1 MIVVDASVLTWA
13 LVGDADRGAAAR
25 DELAADEQW
34 AAPEHWKVE
43 VFSSV
48 HGMLLGGKL
57 AEGRARQA
65 IDVLGQLAM
74 TPVATGDL
82 LDRMW
87 ELRGNV
93 SAYDAAYVAAAELRA
108 VPLVTTDARLARVS
122 GLRCEIRVV

>member
-1 MIVVDASVLTWA
+1 M
-13 LVGDADRGAAAR
+13 R
-25 DELAADEQW
+25 
-34 AAPEHWKVE
+34 
-43 VFSSV
+43 
-48 HGMLLGGKL
+48 GMLLGGKL